1 MSGPDDQAV
10 ADYSRANRAQEG
22 RADRSAEP
30 ISGPFDT
37 PGASSRAGRAE
48 GLRGALA
55 RRPGSGDSLLG
66 TARVLLLLGGAAG
79 AVALVV
85 ADLST
90 LYEVKVGS
98 VVLARVAGHDQ
109 HDFALLLLGL
119 AAVPMLLGA
128 LRGALP
134 AMLAVAAIGLAAT
147 IAGPIGDRNDV
158 RSAGSIGD
166 YYAGASAN
174 AASGYR
180 SETAGA
186 VLLLLSGGGLTLLE
200 ARGGRRLPRRRRS
213 RDSAEPAH
221 GPGIPDN
228 PYAESSADQS

>member
-10 ADYSRANRAQEG
+10 ADYSRANRAHEG

-37 PGASSRAGRAE
+37 PGASPRAGRAE
-48 GLRGALA
+48 GLRSALA
-55 RRPGSGDSLLG
+55 RRPGSGGSLLAR
-66 TARVLLLLGGAAG
+66 ARVLLLLGGAAG

-98 VVLARVAGHDQ
+98 VVLARVAGSDQ

-128 LRGALP
+128 LRRALP

-147 IAGPIGDRNDV
+147 IAGPVGDRNDV
-158 RSAGSIGD
+158 GSAGSIGD
-166 YYAGASAN
+166 DYAGASAN

-180 SETAGA
+180 YETAGA
-186 VLLLLSGGGLTLLE
+186 ILLLLCGGGLTLLE
-200 ARGGRRLPRRRRS
+200 ARGGRRLTLRRRS
-213 RDSAEPAH
+213 VDAAEPAQP
-221 GPGIPDN
+221 PGLAPN
-228 PYAESSADQS
+228 PYAESNAD